1 LEQGIGDGKMKLLLA
16 IAAAMLSTAA
26 AAQTTVVTVNGQSF
40 EMGAGTTAT
49 FVTDGHGTRMVTTGA
64 ASTGSSTRTDPRDGL
79 PYEMRTAQT
88 TPARQSYAPPHPSPA
103 YAPRLEYAD
112 FDEPEVPMPGIQPL
126 RIRRDRF
133 TGHFIAPVMINGVKV
148 RVIVDTGATGTILS
162 PEDAMATGA
171 DRDVTAT
178 RPGVGIGGY
187 TTLSM
192 TRVRSMEIGGQRLK
206 AFDADIGQ
214 QGIRNTLLGQT
225 EIAKLGRIVIEDN
238 VMTIYPRGVQMAS
251 R

>member
-1 LEQGIGDGKMKLLLA
+1 MKLLLG
-16 IAAAMLSTAA
+16 IAAAMLSTTA
-26 AAQTTVVTVNGQSF
+26 AAQTTIVTVNGQSF

-49 FVTDGHGTRMVTTGA
+49 FVTDVNGTRMVTTGA
-64 ASTGSSTRTDPRDGL
+64 ASGSSSIHVDPRDG
-79 PYEMRTAQT
+79 RTYGTQ
-88 TPARQSYAPPHPSPA
+88 PAYTARPQQAYARPRRSPA
-103 YAPRLEYAD
+103 YAPHLEYAD
-112 FDEPEVPMPGIQPL
+112 FDEPETPPADSQPL

-148 RVIVDTGATGTILS
+148 RVIVDTGATSTILS
-162 PEDAMATGA
+162 PEDAIATGA